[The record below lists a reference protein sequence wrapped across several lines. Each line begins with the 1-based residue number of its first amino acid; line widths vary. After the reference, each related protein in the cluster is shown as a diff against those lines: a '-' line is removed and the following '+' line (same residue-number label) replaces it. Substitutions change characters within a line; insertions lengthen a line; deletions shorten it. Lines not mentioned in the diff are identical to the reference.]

1 MKRLTINRV
10 ARANL
15 KFHRKAYIS
24 LLTGIFLAVY
34 LVSATGMCLWGMFQ
48 AREAQMARQV
58 GWLDAIL
65 PDSPQVSDD
74 QLRDSGLFE
83 LIGHVYVTASVQGG
97 DVFAGYYDDTAAD
110 MLNRSCV
117 AGRLPQAAGE
127 IAA

>member
-58 GWLDAIL
+58 GWLERHPAGQ
-65 PDSPQVSDD
+65 SPGV
-74 QLRDSGLFE
+74 R
-83 LIGHVYVTASVQGG
+83 
-97 DVFAGYYDDTAAD
+97 
-110 MLNRSCV
+110 RS
-117 AGRLPQAAGE
+117 AAGQRPV
-127 IAA
+127 

>member
-74 QLRDSGLFE
+74 QLREKRD
-83 LIGHVYVTASVQGG
+83 VQQHLLERVR
-97 DVFAGYYDDTAAD
+97 DHF
-110 MLNRSCV
+110 
-117 AGRLPQAAGE
+117 RLPVHVNNVA
-127 IAA
+127 